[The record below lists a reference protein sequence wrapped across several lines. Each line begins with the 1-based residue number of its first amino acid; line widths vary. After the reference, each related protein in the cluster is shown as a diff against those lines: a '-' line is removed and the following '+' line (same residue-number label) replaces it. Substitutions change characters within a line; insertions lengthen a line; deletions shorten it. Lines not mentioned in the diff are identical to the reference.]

1 MAIRFQADADFNQII
16 VSAVGRRNPQIDIR
30 TATAANLAGLKDPDV
45 LAVAAR
51 ENRVLVTHDHT
62 TMPRHFAEFV
72 STTPSPELIVVSQ
85 SLPRSRSSRRS
96 HSHLGG
102 DTAGRV
108 DESDYIP
115 AHLNLDL

>member
-30 TATAANLAGLKDPDV
+30 TATVANLAGLKDPDV
-45 LAVAAR
+45 LAIAAG
-51 ENRVLVTHDHT
+51 ENRVLVTHDHK

-72 STTPSPELIVVSQ
+72 RMTASPGLIVVSQ

-115 AHLNLDL
+115 AHLNVDL

>member
-16 VSAVGRRNPQIDIR
+16 VSAVVRRNPQIDIR

-72 STTPSPELIVVSQ
+72 STTPSPGLIVVSQ
-85 SLPRSRSSRRS
+85 NLSVREVADDLVLIWAATRPDEWMNRITYLP
-96 HSHLGG
+96 
-102 DTAGRV
+102 
-108 DESDYIP
+108 I
-115 AHLNLDL
+115 